1 MSSSASL
8 SARDLMAWGSILDH
22 EPTES
27 ANRVKNLFL
36 RARSKISGASLYL
49 SAFGQVQFKN
59 SRLTLQL
66 GSDEKRRLES
76 SLQRKSGVS
85 PKIFS
90 SGFKDLSIILKV
102 KGSNSNVASNDSP
115 TKTKSLTPSRS
126 NLSQVGTPT
135 RRTGSTSKSRADKLR
150 STVEGQSEQGV
161 SRNKRKR
168 DLESLSVSEKINS
181 SSKKLED
188 EAQDKGGQ
196 REDDDD
202 DHLVNLSPSNKRKRV
217 KDRQSFEPSKLLAK
231 RLATDR
237 QMFKVPVLNLPI
249 KNPTQPICIFQSKPI
264 LNPTK
269 NCNDKGLLNFCDW
282 NWKRK
287 SGRPIWL
294 Q

>member
-49 SAFGQVQFKN
+49 SAFGQ
-59 SRLTLQL
+59 
-66 GSDEKRRLES
+66 KRRLES
-76 SLQRKSGVS
+76 SLQRN
-85 PKIFS
+85 
-90 SGFKDLSIILKV
+90 IILKV
-102 KGSNSNVASNDSP
+102 KGSNSNGLQPDGLDQP
-115 TKTKSLTPSRS
+115 
-126 NLSQVGTPT
+126 
-135 RRTGSTSKSRADKLR
+135 LR
-150 STVEGQSEQGV
+150 GV